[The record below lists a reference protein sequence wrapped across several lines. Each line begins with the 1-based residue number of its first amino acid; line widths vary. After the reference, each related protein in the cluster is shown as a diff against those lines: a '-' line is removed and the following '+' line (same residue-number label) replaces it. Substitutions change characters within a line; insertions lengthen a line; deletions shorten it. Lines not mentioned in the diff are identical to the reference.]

1 MTCHRYFNKRPFV
14 IAALGMMAGLLFS
27 YRFPGMPGY
36 LICGGAL
43 LCAAMLRVF
52 RIRGIALFLLFLSLG
67 ALRLQLAYPA
77 FPAERS
83 ACTLTGAVS
92 QAFPKAYGTQLRLTN
107 ARVDGHAIDGDVLIT
122 LPPQNGPAPSY
133 GSRLHVEASLSL
145 PQGPRNEGGMDY
157 RSYCLSQGIVA
168 LAKAKGTV
176 SIVEAPIGFYGKL
189 LVLRD
194 TSTQILIKLMG
205 QENGA
210 LAAGMLHGAVA
221 DIPEETLDAFRVSGI
236 AHLLSVSGLHVSL
249 LAGMLLL
256 LLRRVRPVPQL
267 IMICAALLFYCAF
280 CAFAPATLRAALMT
294 FCLLFSRVCNRRND
308 PLSALSFSFLLLVL
322 ISPFALFSVGFQ
334 LSYAAVLGI
343 LLLYPT
349 LNGSIQRL
357 PRTLKEPLALS
368 ISAGVSTLPVS
379 AAVFQ
384 TMPILSIPANILV
397 VPLCALSMLPSGI
410 ALLLYPLS
418 PAIARFLAS
427 ISGATLS
434 LMRAVA
440 QAAAAPG
447 MLWLPTFSLGAGV
460 CFFLFLLFC
469 SPYFLGKRKERI
481 LLASVSAALSIA
493 LVAVP
498 LSLRPQRHITVL
510 DTPYGYAVHV
520 HEAGSDKLFGTKNA
534 LTGAAAERYLYANG
548 ISHAERM
555 VADAKGMRVTLEGY
569 AFFVSPGSITA
580 VSGTYHTNR
589 HGQIRFY
596 VRNGQLSMQPYARD
610 SRYAILI
617 EKP

>member
-1 MTCHRYFNKRPFV
+1 MTSRRYFNKRPFV
-14 IAALGMMAGLLFS
+14 VAALGMMAGLLFS
-27 YRFPGMPGY
+27 YRFPGMSGY

-43 LCAAMLRVF
+43 LCAAMLRAF
-52 RIRGIALFLLFLSLG
+52 RIRGVALFLLFLSLG

-83 ACTLTGAVS
+83 VCTLTGVVS
-92 QAFPKAYGTQLRLTN
+92 QIVPKSYGTQLRLSHVQ
-107 ARVDGHAIDGDVLIT
+107 ADGRMIDGDVLIT
-122 LPPQNGPAPSY
+122 LPPQNGPEPAY
-133 GSRLHVEASLSL
+133 GSRLHAEAALSP

-157 RSYCLSQGIVA
+157 RAYCLSQGIVA
-168 LAKAKGTV
+168 LAKAKGAA
-176 SIVEAPIGFYGKL
+176 SIVDAPAGLYGNL
-189 LVLRD
+189 LNLRD
-194 TSTQILIKLMG
+194 TSTQILIRLMG

-210 LAAGMLHGAVA
+210 LAAGMLHGAVT

-267 IMICAALLFYCAF
+267 LLISAALLFYCAF

-308 PLSALSFSFLLLVL
+308 PLSALSFSFLLLLL

-334 LSYAAVLGI
+334 LSYTAVLGI

-349 LNGSIQRL
+349 LNDSMHSL

-368 ISAGVSTLPVS
+368 ISASVSTLPVS
-379 AAVFQ
+379 AAVFG
-384 TMPILSIPANILV
+384 TMPVLSIPANILV

-418 PAIARFLAS
+418 PAIARFIAS
-427 ISGATLS
+427 LSGAALS

-440 QAAAAPG
+440 QAAAVPG
-447 MLWLPTFSLGAGV
+447 MLWLPACSLGAGV

-469 SPYFLGKRKERI
+469 SPYFLGRRKERVF
-481 LLASVSAALSIA
+481 LASVSVALCIA
-493 LVAVP
+493 LVAIPP
-498 LSLRPQRHITVL
+498 LLRPQRHITVL
-510 DTPYGYAVHV
+510 DVPYGYAVHV
-520 HEAGSDKLFGTKNA
+520 HEAGNDRLFGTEDA
-534 LTGAAAERYLYANG
+534 LTGAAAERYLYVNG
-548 ISHAERM
+548 IFHAERR
-555 VADAKGMRVTLEGY
+555 VADAKGMTVTLEGY
-569 AFFVSPGSITA
+569 TLLISLRSVTA
-580 VSGTYHTNR
+580 GGHTYHTSR
-589 HGQIRFY
+589 HGQIRLY